1 MKNSTYVFFIRA
13 EDLILRRSAS
23 ALLIRAKSVLSE
35 RAIYGDVVY
44 RYTYT
49 IMENRTKI
57 EKIVP
62 ITLTLLVVA
71 LDQITKY
78 IVVKTITPFTIG
90 SSFFGGILRIVHVSN
105 TGVAFSV
112 GDSLPDTVR
121 RFLFA
126 ILPLVVI
133 AVVFAV
139 YFRNNTFTKLQRWT
153 ICGIVG
159 GGLGN
164 LIDRFFRAEGVV
176 DFIDVDIPNIAVP
189 GLFSLERWPTFNIAD
204 ASIVVC
210 CAILIVS
217 FMKTSDAENG
227 GSGNG
232 A

>member
-1 MKNSTYVFFIRA
+1 
-13 EDLILRRSAS
+13 
-23 ALLIRAKSVLSE
+23 
-35 RAIYGDVVY
+35 
-44 RYTYT
+44 
-49 IMENRTKI
+49 MENKTKI
-57 EKIVP
+57 EKFVP
-62 ITLTLLVVA
+62 LVLTLLVVA
-71 LDQITKY
+71 ADQITKY
-78 IVVKTITPFTIG
+78 IVVKTIPPFTIG
-90 SSFFGGILRIVHVSN
+90 SSFSGGILRIVHVSN

-133 AVVFAV
+133 GIVFAV
-139 YFRNNTFTKLQRWT
+139 YFKNNTFTKLQRWA

-164 LIDRFFRAEGVV
+164 LVDRFLRAEGVV

-189 GLFSLERWPTFNIAD
+189 GLFSLERWPTFNVAD

-217 FMKTSDAENG
+217 FMKAAHTENR
-227 GSGNG
+227 GSSHGI
-232 A
+232 